1 MIRTVWEGKKS
12 AYWTFMAFALSAAI
26 GPTAIFWL
34 VFFVLF
40 SIEGTAFPWLTFLV
54 APVLIA
60 LVLIPIIIWLGVGT
74 YRASNSLSIGHG
86 VAIRLVT
93 GTSIVW
99 APLAAYLLFGAV
111 LMGLQHYP

>member
-1 MIRTVWEGKKS
+1 MIRAVWEGKKS
-12 AYWTFMAFALSAAI
+12 AYLTFVFFAFGAAF

-40 SIEGTAFPWLTFLV
+40 SIEGTVLPWFTFLA
-54 APVLIA
+54 APILIA
-60 LVLIPIIIWLGVGT
+60 LVLIPFVIWLGVGT
-74 YRASNSLSIGHG
+74 YRASNSLSIGYG